1 MSSTISNN
9 KIITNFE
16 SSQKVKYD
24 QIYSNTKILSN
35 KEKYTLRKQF
45 IQIIPSYLSQ
55 TEKRTFSLLNISN
68 SKNQIEEYKKLQ
80 CEINSI
86 KSKITELEISKRTK
100 ISKIESLRLLIRRI
114 ANDDCFA
121 KSNNKINNNSISRE
135 RKTIQKKGNNC
146 YQQSNNIDNS
156 NNNISNNNISE
167 DGESDEGAS
176 KGGCDIDCYPVNNN
190 IHSRFNFNNNNESYD
205 NNDSEINNF
214 NFTDF
219 DFSFMDNC
227 FKYCKKNLH
236 LSKEDLWTC

>member
-9 KIITNFE
+9 NIQTTLE
-16 SSQKVKYD
+16 SSQKVKFD
-24 QIYSNTKILSN
+24 PIYSNTKILSN
-35 KEKYTLRKQF
+35 KEKYILRKQF

-121 KSNNKINNNSISRE
+121 KSNNNINNNSISRE
-135 RKTIQKKGNNC
+135 RKSNQKINNNC
-146 YQQSNNIDNS
+146 YLQSNNNDNTNS
-156 NNNISNNNISE
+156 NITNNDISE
-167 DGESDEGAS
+167 EGESDEGAS
-176 KGGCDIDCYPVNNN
+176 KGWCDIDYVQPSNN
-190 IHSRFNFNNNNESYD
+190 IHNSSNNNNENCD
-205 NNDSEINNF
+205 NNDSDSNYF
-214 NFTDF
+214 RFGDF

-227 FKYCKKNLH
+227 FRYCKKNLH
-236 LSKEDLWTC
+236 LPKDDLWTC

>member
-1 MSSTISNN
+1 MASVADCPRGVAG
-9 KIITNFE
+9 
-16 SSQKVKYD
+16 QGGGRRG
-24 QIYSNTKILSN
+24 IYPLDGFGFFAFLPAWAPPGPGRQRPLWGRPPLACRPRLSGPGV
-35 KEKYTLRKQF
+35 YPCRCSR
-45 IQIIPSYLSQ
+45 P
-55 TEKRTFSLLNISN
+55 
-68 SKNQIEEYKKLQ
+68 LQ
-80 CEINSI
+80 
-86 KSKITELEISKRTK
+86 
-100 ISKIESLRLLIRRI
+100 
-114 ANDDCFA
+114 DFA

-190 IHSRFNFNNNNESYD
+190 IHSRCNCNNNNESYD

>member
-121 KSNNKINNNSISRE
+121 KSNININNNSISRE
-135 RKTIQKKGNNC
+135 RKTIQKKDNNC
-146 YQQSNNIDNS
+146 NQQSNNIDNS

-167 DGESDEGAS
+167 NGESDEGAS
-176 KGGCDIDCYPVNNN
+176 KDGCAIDCYPTNNN
-190 IHSRFNFNNNNESYD
+190 IHSSCNSNNNNENCN
-205 NNDSEINNF
+205 NNDSEFNNF

-227 FKYCKKNLH
+227 FKYCKTNLH